1 MSRENRHGQ
10 GLMSHPASDNPPP
23 ESAAL
28 LKVLLLLDPT
38 EQPSAFSCLLVVQ
51 GRIVPDEQRNI
62 AGGFLA
68 MYIPNSRET
77 GSFHFKTREGG
88 HNYVR
93 VDFGLSWMLCI
104 RTPGGERGEERRGA
118 SCLWGVHPIP
128 FSLLSRFP
136 WFPFSSSF
144 SYKIAPRGSGAP
156 KQTSLQAPRK
166 RQPTHSAHCT
176 T

>member
-88 HNYVR
+88 YNYVR

-104 RTPGGERGEERRGA
+104 RTPGGERGEEQVVCGEF
-118 SCLWGVHPIP
+118 IP
-128 FSLLSRFP
+128 FHSPCCLGFLGFLSVHRF
-136 WFPFSSSF
+136 
-144 SYKIAPRGSGAP
+144 R
-156 KQTSLQAPRK
+156 TR
-166 RQPTHSAHCT
+166 
-176 T
+176 